1 MIAFG
6 IDIDRTSLTIAPC
19 RQADAGSSTGAI
31 PCLAAVG
38 PDGATLFGQDAQA
51 APRDDGWTLRSPLAH
66 ILGPDE
72 DRSIAGSDDLASAFL
87 AHAKATAEARSGHAM
102 GAAAFSVPA
111 PLDGTRRDALAAA
124 AERAG
129 IHPVAIIARP
139 DALWRACSDA
149 HDDDGA
155 LAVLSWDGASL
166 DLCLSSGP
174 GTSRAIA
181 NFDLPDLDGALA
193 RDLFARLYPHAAP
206 FDDRPPG
213 WRDAFIAR
221 AREVRERLS
230 VDGASPVSMVRRD
243 VDPPVRAQVSRF
255 DISMLLAPVF
265 ADMSTALR
273 RALEGD
279 RLRAIVSIG
288 RRPAF
293 ASDRIRALAEA
304 LGAPLLVAEDA
315 QLSPADGAALICADI
330 LSCGP
335 APDAPTHDATR
346 GDTTPRAG
354 WADPFI
360 PDHPA
365 LPFDG
370 PAPKTPDATTTD
382 EPIDAPETPDDRAGW
397 IRFDMTNAVRFKH
410 TRPAPCRIG
419 GHEIVAPDWERV
431 FVAVAELFVA
441 ARGPRLELLSHRGLF
456 SNEREPFLL
465 SKAAWPMRGDEC
477 CSQLSDGHWIVVR
490 SSIPWLMRH
499 IGALC
504 RHCGLKDEDIELWG
518 VPQEEE
524 PSSLHSDD
532 PAPTSPALSSAPV
545 GDAWRVEDAIRA
557 EGPMG
562 IPVGG
567 LARSLAMRPSRMRR
581 ILAACPEVIDMPGG
595 CLVHASC
602 LAGLE
607 EARDEIGKI
616 LARHFRENDGYSNAR
631 ILFDAARASGQLSRF
646 LNDNALDDERALFAV
661 TRWLLARK
669 GGDGGPVFEH
679 PHIFRS
685 PSDRP
690 KAYPATIGSLMIA
703 RARRADGVLDVE
715 EAKAWLESVGFKS
728 NTLGWQLKIGA
739 SDSAFLMRESGQWIL
754 REALELDGRRLARL
768 RDLLDGLFSDGTAW
782 AALRGLKHAFY
793 RELPSLPAHLEWTPL
808 LLQEAI
814 RKTGASAGHRV
825 LFREMGRRPYG
836 ALAAAIVPERSP
848 LRTFADLV
856 HALVAERRG
865 LPATMITEDLRY
877 DMVQEKLIGDDE
889 LRRDLHRALADRRFK
904 WTDLNGIVCV
914 REG

>member
-129 IHPVAIIARP
+129 LHPVAIIARP
-139 DALWRACSDA
+139 DALWRAWSVWEGTDGPIAIVAHADDA
-149 HDDDGA
+149 LDISLTSGPNMCCPVARIDLSALDGLLARHIYDLFYPKDDASHMSFDAIRPDLRGGYIE
-155 LAVLSWDGASL
+155 LARKVRAELRTKASSSLLRKNTGQRVWISREDLSW
-166 DLCLSSGP
+166 
-174 GTSRAIA
+174 
-181 NFDLPDLDGALA
+181 
-193 RDLFARLYPHAAP
+193 
-206 FDDRPPG
+206 
-213 WRDAFIAR
+213 
-221 AREVRERLS
+221 
-230 VDGASPVSMVRRD
+230 
-243 VDPPVRAQVSRF
+243 
-255 DISMLLAPVF
+255 LLAPMF
-265 ADMSTALR
+265 GDAGAAIS
-273 RALEGD
+273 RALDGV
-279 RLRAIVSIG
+279 RLGAIVSIDA
-288 RRPAF
+288 PSAF

-315 QLSPADGAALICADI
+315 QLSPADGAALICADL
-330 LSCGP
+330 LSRGP
-335 APDAPTHDATR
+335 APDVPTHDATASM
-346 GDTTPRAG
+346 PRPAHDE
-354 WADPFI
+354 AHDP
-360 PDHPA
+360 
-365 LPFDG
+365 
-370 PAPKTPDATTTD
+370 TTD
-382 EPIDAPETPDDRAGW
+382 EAMDDAPIGPMDDAAAQDEPTDNVPMDDAPIEPTGDRAGW

-679 PHIFRS
+679 P
-685 PSDRP
+685 
-690 KAYPATIGSLMIA
+690 
-703 RARRADGVLDVE
+703 
-715 EAKAWLESVGFKS
+715 
-728 NTLGWQLKIGA
+728 
-739 SDSAFLMRESGQWIL
+739 
-754 REALELDGRRLARL
+754 
-768 RDLLDGLFSDGTAW
+768 
-782 AALRGLKHAFY
+782 
-793 RELPSLPAHLEWTPL
+793 
-808 LLQEAI
+808 
-814 RKTGASAGHRV
+814 
-825 LFREMGRRPYG
+825 
-836 ALAAAIVPERSP
+836 
-848 LRTFADLV
+848 
-856 HALVAERRG
+856 
-865 LPATMITEDLRY
+865 
-877 DMVQEKLIGDDE
+877 
-889 LRRDLHRALADRRFK
+889 
-904 WTDLNGIVCV
+904 
-914 REG
+914 